1 MKTSACRPAHSVV
14 VILPLLVVFTGG
26 ARPCGQEADTFK
38 LSTNVNLVVLDVSV
52 RDRSGRSVSDLGR
65 QNFAVYED
73 GVSQS
78 IGLFLHDDIPV
89 AVGLVIDH
97 SGSMRAK
104 LPEVIAGAQAFVQT
118 SNPDDRLFVVNF
130 NEKVSLGLPAA
141 MSFTNRSDELGR
153 AISTTPAAG
162 MTALYDAL
170 IRSLE
175 RLQMGQRDKKVLIV
189 ISDGGDNASTHKLA
203 DVLKMGAQSRTVIY
217 TIGIFEPEDPDRN
230 PDVLRRLAAATGGE
244 AFFPHQLEEVVTTC
258 ERIARD
264 IRNQYT
270 IGYVPNTATRPG
282 VYRSIRV
289 VAGGTA
295 DGKLS
300 VRARSGYIAGE
311 TVK

>member
-1 MKTSACRPAHSVV
+1 MRRSPWRPGHGVAVAW
-14 VILPLLVVFTGG
+14 LLLVVFAGG
-26 ARPCGQEADTFK
+26 ARPCGQEPDTFK
-38 LSTNVNLVVLDVSV
+38 LSTNVNLVVLDVTV
-52 RDRSGRSVSDLGR
+52 RDRSGRSVSDLSR

-78 IGLFLHDDIPV
+78 IGLFLHEDIPV

-130 NEKVSLGLPAA
+130 NERVTLGLPVA
-141 MSFTNRSDELGR
+141 MTFTNRSDELGH

-175 RLQMGQRDKKVLIV
+175 RLHLGQRDKKVLIV

-203 DVLKMGAQSRTVIY
+203 DVLKMAAQSRTVIY
-217 TIGIFEPEDPDRN
+217 PIGIFEPEDPDRN

-244 AFFPHQLEEVVTTC
+244 AFFPHQPDQVVTTC

-264 IRNQYT
+264 IRSQYT

-300 VRARSGYIAGE
+300 VHARSGYIAGE
-311 TVK
+311 TTK